1 MAFTIVQRHNRAS
14 FGSTSRARHTDYGA
28 GIFGYLRRWTDY
40 VFPECVG
47 RIMGS
52 RVPLATLHFRAGGAT
67 SKGGSVCELPK
78 CGGHANGEREAGD
91 GFHADESPSDASIG
105 RDCGRHGTGV
115 DGGTHEDGGN
125 VVGGGPSEIP
135 LNQDELPRQ
144 ALPIQSPPDP
154 PRERVLEDGLYLQED
169 SQQSMHFS
177 RELSELAGAYT
188 ATIAILAHRRLAC
201 NWPHGR
207 KILSS
212 TPTTQGT
219 WRRLFLSVWSRS
231 TNSLQW
237 PKRISYA
244 SGRSHPPPWASQD
257 LARRTY

>member
-1 MAFTIVQRHNRAS
+1 MQHYIFALEGPRPRGDLFAS
-14 FGSTSRARHTDYGA
+14 FQNAADMLA
-28 GIFGYLRRWTDY
+28 
-40 VFPECVG
+40 ENG
-47 RIMGS
+47 RLEMDSMPMI
-52 RVPLATLHFRAGGAT
+52 RNNRIPQ
-67 SKGGSVCELPK
+67 
-78 CGGHANGEREAGD
+78 
-91 GFHADESPSDASIG
+91 SDASIG

-188 ATIAILAHRRLAC
+188 ATIAILAHRQLAC
-201 NWPHGR
+201 NWPHRR

-231 TNSLQW
+231 TNSLQ
-237 PKRISYA
+237 
-244 SGRSHPPPWASQD
+244 
-257 LARRTY
+257 